1 MTDDS
6 FPPFPFAKLDEN
18 APPMPKEKKA
28 RKTKEAKATN
38 GRRKRKGKR
47 RRPPETSQSAPT
59 PTVTLS
65 DALVEKIKRE
75 RGENDE
81 LLSVSKDDILFI
93 NGVLQSMQAFPRK
106 QQERIIIAL
115 SKVFG

>member
-28 RKTKEAKATN
+28 KKVISTN
-38 GRRKRKGKR
+38 GRRKKKGIRRGRKAR
-47 RRPPETSQSAPT
+47 AETYAPP
-59 PTVTLS
+59 VTIS
-65 DALVEKIKRE
+65 NALAEKIIRE
-75 RGENDE
+75 GGVKED
-81 LLSVSKDDILFI
+81 LITVSVDDIKFI
-93 NGVLQSMQAFPRK
+93 NGVLQSMQAFPRP
-106 QQERIIIAL
+106 QQKRIIIAL